1 MLAARWRWL
10 GLRGAGCVLR
20 TFAVVVTWAA
30 GCREVPA
37 PEGGVHAISRLILPA
52 PGLVAGDTIRDS
64 LGVAAGLEV
73 IAYGL
78 DNQPLDPQPE
88 RSFVVLDTGAH
99 LEGGRFLVGEDAG
112 TTVRVVGTVGSL
124 QTQPVSVK
132 VTLAPD
138 TIVPADTIVHH
149 VRYTIPPDTAA
160 QTTLNVNVRN
170 RAEDAGVEAVI
181 VHFTVDRAPPS
192 INETPT
198 VVLLNGNVVST
209 RDTTESNGR
218 ASRVARLRLAA
229 IAAPETDTAVVNATT
244 AYRGASLGTVQFII
258 VFQREAPGAL
268 RSGH

>member
-1 MLAARWRWL
+1 
-10 GLRGAGCVLR
+10 
-20 TFAVVVTWAA
+20 
-30 GCREVPA
+30 
-37 PEGGVHAISRLILPA
+37 VHAISRLILPA
-52 PGLVAGDTIRDS
+52 PGLVVGDTLRDS
-64 LGVAAGLEV
+64 LGVAAGLDV

-88 RSFVVLDTGAH
+88 SFFVVLDTGAH
-99 LEGGRFLVGEDAG
+99 LDAGTGRLLVGDDAG

-170 RAEDAGVEAVI
+170 RAADAGVEAVI
-181 VHFTVDRAPPS
+181 VHFTIDRSPPS

-198 VVLLNGNVVST
+198 VVLLNGSVGSA

-229 IAAPETDTAVVNATT
+229 IASPETDTALVSATT

-268 RSGH
+268 RPDR